1 MRRLLDYCSI
11 SKNVV
16 SKFEGKKK
24 YVATGDIIE
33 NEIKSFEKVT
43 FDNRP
48 SRAKQIG
55 KNGDVIFAKMKDT
68 VKVLKISDENEENIY
83 STGFFVL
90 SPTEKINS
98 NYLFWLLN
106 SKKFNY
112 EKDKR
117 CHGATQKALNNEDL
131 GKILIKDIPD
141 IEQQINIS
149 DILEKTDNIIKDRKK
164 QINELHELVKSQFV
178 EMFGNL
184 SENTMH
190 WKEYD
195 INKIVKGN
203 LNNGYFAKRNE
214 YVENGNVEIIG
225 VASVVNR
232 MFSNIDNLPMTNANK
247 QDIEKYRVR
256 YGDLLFCRS
265 SLVAEGIGKASI
277 VPKNVKSNQLFE
289 CHVIRMHLNLN
300 ECVPE
305 YIQKLTEDNYFRK
318 QLMKGAKTATM
329 TTIGQ
334 NDILKCKVLL
344 PPIELQN
351 KFASFV
357 EQIDKQEFE
366 ELKSEKLLKNLID
379 EGAKNVKF

>member
-178 EMFGNL
+178 EMFGTPLKNEKQYLVCSAEEICLKITDGSHYSPRNQDKGYPML
-184 SENTMH
+184 SVKDMRNDGFHYENCKHISEEDFKRMQKLDCIPRIDDVLISKDGSYFYYGFVVE
-190 WKEYD
+190 KEKEEAILSSIAMLRPNIKI
-195 INKIVKGN
+195 INPYY
-203 LNNGYFAKRNE
+203 LRY
-214 YVENGNVEIIG
+214 YMLSPEIIDLVSKNYVTG
-225 VASVVNR
+225 AA
-232 MFSNIDNLPMTNANK
+232 LK
-247 QDIEKYRVR
+247 RV
-256 YGDLLFCRS
+256 
-265 SLVAEGIGKASI
+265 
-277 VPKNVKSNQLFE
+277 
-289 CHVIRMHLNLN
+289 
-300 ECVPE
+300 
-305 YIQKLTEDNYFRK
+305 
-318 QLMKGAKTATM
+318 
-329 TTIGQ
+329 
-334 NDILKCKVLL
+334 ILKGIKQIPVTI
-344 PPIELQN
+344 PNINDQN
-351 KFASFV
+351 KFAKFV
-357 EQIDKQEFE
+357 KQIDKQKFE
-366 ELKSEKLLKNLID
+366 IKKSLTEMENLYNSLMN
-379 EGAKNVKF
+379 EYFG

>member
-178 EMFGNL
+178 EIFGNPIINDKNIDFMEMPAVCEIIDGDRGKNYPKAEEFFEEGYCL
-184 SENTMH
+184 FLNAKNVTSNGFSFENCMYITEEKDKKLRNGKLKRGDVVLTTRGTVGNLAFYTEEIPFENVRINSGMVILRM
-190 WKEYD
+190 KKD
-195 INKIVKGN
+195 IVNEIFFIEQFKMQLDNIKNKIS
-203 LNNGYFAKRNE
+203 NGSAQPQLPIAKM
-214 YVENGNVEIIG
+214 NGI
-225 VASVVNR
+225 
-232 MFSNIDNLPMTNANK
+232 
-247 QDIEKYRVR
+247 
-256 YGDLLFCRS
+256 
-265 SLVAEGIGKASI
+265 
-277 VPKNVKSNQLFE
+277 
-289 CHVIRMHLNLN
+289 
-300 ECVPE
+300 
-305 YIQKLTEDNYFRK
+305 
-318 QLMKGAKTATM
+318 
-329 TTIGQ
+329 
-334 NDILKCKVLL
+334 KVLL
-344 PPIELQN
+344 PDIRVQN
-351 KFASFV
+351 KFAEIV
-357 EQIDKQEFE
+357 KQIDKQKFE
-366 ELKSEKLLKNLID
+366 IKKSLTEMENLYNSLMN
-379 EGAKNVKF
+379 EYFG

>member
-16 SKFEGKKK
+16 SKFEGEKK

-48 SRAKQIG
+48 SRAKQVG

-117 CHGATQKALNNEDL
+117 CHGATQKALNNEGL

-149 DILEKTDNIIKDRKK
+149 NILEKTDNIIKNRKK

-178 EMFGNL
+178 EMFID
-184 SENTMH
+184 STESKK
-190 WKEYD
+190 WKEYQLKD
-195 INKIVKGN
+195 VCKMNPKKTEMTLDDDDLISFIPMANVSENGEIDVSNIRKVEEVKKGFI
-203 LNNGYFAKRNE
+203 YFAENDVLFAKITPCM
-214 YVENGNVEIIG
+214 ENGKG
-225 VASVVNR
+225 AVAKG
-232 MFSNIDNLPMTNANK
+232 LKNK
-247 QDIEKYRVR
+247 VGFGTTE
-256 YGDLLFCRS
+256 F
-265 SLVAEGIGKASI
+265 
-277 VPKNVKSNQLFE
+277 
-289 CHVIRMHLNLN
+289 HVIR
-300 ECVPE
+300 P
-305 YIQKLTEDNYFRK
+305 TEVINSIWIYTLFSLKEFRK
-318 QLMKGAKTATM
+318 KAESNM
-329 TTIGQ
+329 TGSAGQ
-334 NDILKCKVLL
+334 KRVPISFIENYEINL

-366 ELKSEKLLKNLID
+366 IKKSLTEMENLYNSLMN
-379 EGAKNVKF
+379 EYFG

>member
-1 MRRLLDYCSI
+1 
-11 SKNVV
+11 
-16 SKFEGKKK
+16 
-24 YVATGDIIE
+24 
-33 NEIKSFEKVT
+33 
-43 FDNRP
+43 
-48 SRAKQIG
+48 
-55 KNGDVIFAKMKDT
+55 
-68 VKVLKISDENEENIY
+68 
-83 STGFFVL
+83 
-90 SPTEKINS
+90 
-98 NYLFWLLN
+98 
-106 SKKFNY
+106 
-112 EKDKR
+112 
-117 CHGATQKALNNEDL
+117 
-131 GKILIKDIPD
+131 
-141 IEQQINIS
+141 
-149 DILEKTDNIIKDRKK
+149 
-164 QINELHELVKSQFV
+164 
-178 EMFGNL
+178 MFGNL

-357 EQIDKQEFE
+357 EQIDKQKFE
-366 ELKSEKLLKNLID
+366 IQQSLDKTQELYDSLMSKYFD
-379 EGAKNVKF
+379 

>member
-357 EQIDKQEFE
+357 EQIDKQKFE
-366 ELKSEKLLKNLID
+366 IKKSLTEMENLYNSLMN
-379 EGAKNVKF
+379 EYFG